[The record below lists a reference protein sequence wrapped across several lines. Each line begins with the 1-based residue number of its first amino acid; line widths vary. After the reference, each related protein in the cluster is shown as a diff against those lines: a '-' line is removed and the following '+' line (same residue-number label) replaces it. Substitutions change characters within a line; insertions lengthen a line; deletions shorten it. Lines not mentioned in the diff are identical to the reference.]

1 MDSFNCAFENTKYNI
16 LRYYKMSS
24 KFNRELWNIG
34 RNIEDAIK
42 PKIDEYFG
50 CEFQRSDDIY
60 DVMDFRDEDKKIIV
74 EVKGRRIPSTQ
85 FKDTIITCNKF
96 TEALI
101 EIENGYEVYFFF
113 VFTDKT
119 LYHKVDEEDSFM
131 MKMTGTFQKPHYLI
145 PVKDLKEFE
154 GEN

>member
-1 MDSFNCAFENTKYNI
+1 
-16 LRYYKMSS
+16 MSN

-74 EVKGRRIPSTQ
+74 
-85 FKDTIITCNKF
+85 
-96 TEALI
+96 
-101 EIENGYEVYFFF
+101 
-113 VFTDKT
+113 
-119 LYHKVDEEDSFM
+119 
-131 MKMTGTFQKPHYLI
+131 
-145 PVKDLKEFE
+145 
-154 GEN
+154 